1 MASIVKRRGRFCVV
15 YLYTD
20 AKGNRKQKWETYKTQ
35 VEAKARQKE
44 IEYKEQ
50 IGTFVM
56 PKCRTL
62 DDLLKEYVAL
72 YGKNTWAWTS
82 KYFETKRTTC
92 SVISGR
98 FSFQLCAGSPF
109 RLFCK
114 I

>member
-50 IGTFVM
+50 IGTFVSL
-56 PKCRTL
+56 P
-62 DDLLKEYVAL
+62 
-72 YGKNTWAWTS
+72 TWYMKVFIS
-82 KYFETKRTTC
+82 
-92 SVISGR
+92 SVM
-98 FSFQLCAGSPF
+98 
-109 RLFCK
+109 
-114 I
+114 